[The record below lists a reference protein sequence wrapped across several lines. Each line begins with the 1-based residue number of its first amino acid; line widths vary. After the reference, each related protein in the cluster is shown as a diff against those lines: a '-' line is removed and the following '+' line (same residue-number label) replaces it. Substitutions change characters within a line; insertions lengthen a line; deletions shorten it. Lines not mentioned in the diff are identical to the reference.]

1 MPEATKVVLL
11 NADNTAVSATHPLPV
26 VVESGGG
33 TEDVNIAQ
41 VAGATVATGH
51 GTAAGTLRVELPTD
65 GTGVVGLNAGTA
77 IIGNV
82 RIDQTTPGTTNGVVV
97 NSGTVTATGTPITSI
112 VSASAEASH
121 VLKAGAGTLYTVYA
135 VNLTSTPGYL
145 IVLNATSA
153 PGDGA
158 VTPIDAAPL
167 PAFGTAFI
175 LYDSSQGHTYSTGIT
190 AVLTSAATVFTK
202 TTGVITGFIN
212 GAVA

>member
-11 NADNTAVSATHPLPV
+11 NANNTAVSATNPLPV

-51 GTAAGTLRVELPTD
+51 GTAAGALRVELPTD
-65 GTGVVGLNAGTA
+65 GTGIVGLAAGTS
-77 IIGNV
+77 
-82 RIDQTTPGTTNGVVV
+82 VV
-97 NSGTVTATGTPITSI
+97 TTGTPITSI

-145 IVLNATSA
+145 VVLNATSA

-158 VTPIDAAPL
+158 VTPLDSAPL

-175 LYDSSQGHTYSTGIT
+175 LYGPLQGRTYSTGIT

-202 TTGVITGFIN
+202 TTGVITGFIC
-212 GAVA
+212 GGVA